1 MANSDKN
8 IVITPRIGGT
18 TEPTIVFTGQG
29 NDPITMLINDGI
41 TGTGITSGAGL
52 IIQGSQG
59 QLFSIVNRLGTGSI
73 FSVNDISGI
82 PSIDVDAAGKI
93 ILAGT
98 TGNVGIGIDPPT
110 ERLHVS
116 GNILTTGN
124 VAVNGGTLSTTS
136 TTANLFNT
144 TATTLNIGG
153 AATTTNIASAASGLT
168 LNIADTTIFSGTKQV
183 NIASQLSG
191 GATQVVTIGS
201 NSGRMILRSSSGITF
216 GSQAT
221 GINVDFLGNG
231 IFGAGGLIGI
241 FSGISA
247 NNDINADGSVLGR
260 SGVEIGSA
268 AIDTKTSSYT
278 LTATD
283 NGKIL
288 IMNSSSGTTFT
299 VPTGLSLGYSTTFI
313 SIGSGKV
320 GITGASGVTLNYF
333 GGPGIPI
340 LSGQHAS
347 ASIISYATNI
357 FNVSGS
363 LQ

>member
-1 MANSDKN
+1 MANSHKN

-168 LNIADTTIFSGTKQV
+168 LNIADTAFFSGTKQV
-183 NIASQLSG
+183 NIASQISG
-191 GATQVVTIGS
+191 GANQRITIGALGGQISSRTTGLSFGQVSGS
-201 NSGRMILRSSSGITF
+201 NAH
-216 GSQAT
+216 Q
-221 GINVDFLGNG
+221 FLGSG
-231 IFGAGGLIGI
+231 TILAD
-241 FSGISA
+241 SYTVSVQGISA
-247 NNDINADGSVLGR
+247 TNDINTDGSVLGR

-320 GITGASGVTLNYF
+320 GIAGASGVTLNYF
-333 GGPGIPI
+333 GGSSPAI

-347 ASIISYATNI
+347 ASMVSYSTNI

>member
-29 NDPITMLINDGI
+29 NDPLTMLINNGV
-41 TGTGITSGAGL
+41 TGTGTTHGAGL

-59 QLFSIVNRLGTGSI
+59 QLFSVVNRLGTGSI

-82 PSIDVDAAGKI
+82 PSIDVDADGRV

-98 TGNVGIGIDPPT
+98 TGNVGIGITAPT
-110 ERLHVS
+110 ERLHV
-116 GNILTTGN
+116 
-124 VAVNGGTLSTTS
+124 A
-136 TTANLFNT
+136 
-144 TATTLNIGG
+144 
-153 AATTTNIASAASGLT
+153 
-168 LNIADTTIFSGTKQV
+168 
-183 NIASQLSG
+183 
-191 GATQVVTIGS
+191 
-201 NSGRMILRSSSGITF
+201 
-216 GSQAT
+216 
-221 GINVDFLGNG
+221 
-231 IFGAGGLIGI
+231 
-241 FSGISA
+241 
-247 NNDINADGSVLGR
+247 GSVLATTGF
-260 SGVEIGSA
+260 EIGSS
-268 AIDTKTSSYT
+268 AIDTKTGSYT

-299 VPTGLSLGYSTTFI
+299 VPSGLTVGYSTTFI

-320 GITGASGVTLNYF
+320 GISGASGVTLNCF
-333 GGPGIPI
+333 GTSPPII

-347 ASIISYATNI
+347 ASMVSYSTNI

-363 LQ
+363 VQ

>member
-1 MANSDKN
+1 MADSDKN
-8 IVITPRIGGT
+8 IVITPRIGAAK
-18 TEPTIVFTGQG
+18 EPTIVFTGKG
-29 NDPITMLINDGI
+29 NDPITMLVTDGV
-41 TGTGITSGAGL
+41 TGTGVTSGAA
-52 IIQGSQG
+52 ISIEGSEG

-82 PSIDVDAAGKI
+82 PSIDVDSAGKI

-110 ERLHVS
+110 EKLHV
-116 GNILTTGN
+116 
-124 VAVNGGTLSTTS
+124 A
-136 TTANLFNT
+136 
-144 TATTLNIGG
+144 
-153 AATTTNIASAASGLT
+153 
-168 LNIADTTIFSGTKQV
+168 
-183 NIASQLSG
+183 
-191 GATQVVTIGS
+191 
-201 NSGRMILRSSSGITF
+201 
-216 GSQAT
+216 
-221 GINVDFLGNG
+221 
-231 IFGAGGLIGI
+231 
-241 FSGISA
+241 
-247 NNDINADGSVLGR
+247 GSVLATTGF
-260 SGVEIGSA
+260 EISSS
-268 AIDTKTSSYT
+268 AIDTKTGSYT

-299 VPTGLSLGYSTTFI
+299 VPTGLDVGYSTTFI

-320 GITGASGVTLNYF
+320 GITGASGVVLNYF

-347 ASIISYATNI
+347 ASIVSYSSNT